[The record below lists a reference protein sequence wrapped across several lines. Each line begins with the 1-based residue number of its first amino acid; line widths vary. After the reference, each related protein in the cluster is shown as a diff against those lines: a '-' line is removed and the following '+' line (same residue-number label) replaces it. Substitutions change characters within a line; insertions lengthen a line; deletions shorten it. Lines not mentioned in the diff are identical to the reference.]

1 MQVTQA
7 SVVPELITEYEPCF
21 NDVLRDVEKRGSKD
35 CRRGLGKSTS
45 GALPLQVSAM
55 EIEELENDET
65 PWAQGVD
72 LIDDFINKT
81 ACPEYGTS
89 KARLAKGVK
98 RLLSCDEER
107 AGAKG
112 IAQSI
117 CLLWI
122 RHRADRGTTGYFYI
136 SGS

>member
-1 MQVTQA
+1 
-7 SVVPELITEYEPCF
+7 
-21 NDVLRDVEKRGSKD
+21 
-35 CRRGLGKSTS
+35 
-45 GALPLQVSAM
+45 M

-81 ACPEYGTS
+81 ACPEHGIS

-122 RHRADRGTTGYFYI
+122 RHRADRGTTGYSTYQGHKQI
-136 SGS
+136 SVNDPRAPKLSPPGDRSAFLNERRPGCL